1 MAAGTERKKPKTP
14 ISIIPPAILRTPEMR
29 LVTRVAVT
37 NSMVSIA
44 LQSQKSPERRESF
57 FVKSDKRE

>member
-37 NSMVSIA
+37 KSMVSIA
-44 LQSQKSPERRESF
+44 LQSQKS
-57 FVKSDKRE
+57 